1 MIAFERSQFHR
12 RNLKEQEKEF
22 DGAFRVLV
30 PTSLCLIL
38 RNAGGFEFF
47 HIRGIP
53 LCITLEVSYDNFYK
67 MGATKAEV
75 KAKLQEILERIG
87 THENDY
93 IMFDIRDFSQ
103 RWEADY
109 GGKFKQ
115 YGYGTMLKFLRS
127 ELGAEGS
134 DDKFQI
140 KIVNNNRTH
149 VEEGAPKSSS
159 QHQSLSN
166 LDARSAFAA
175 SQRNDPVWPKPEKSD
190 NLCNIELRVL
200 KKEVLTLI
208 QDLLQNQNLQK
219 QNRLGYFTLNKLS
232 TAWAHKYPDKKF
244 KEYGFGSLKSFVSN
258 RLNFGSPKSRARPDF
273 FEITLKDVEREMQY
287 LIDENTDERT
297 ENTRH
302 INDMKN
308 DGNETQCGKAAQTGV
323 CVLPAVAQETSID
336 TISSDINANKVLQST
351 VETAQSCSPPLLQC
365 PANESDRSSTTKTWT
380 EVRDQ
385 DSLEEE

>member
-67 MGATKAEV
+67 MGTSKAEV

-109 GGKFKQ
+109 VGKFKQ

-134 DDKFQI
+134 DDKYRI
-140 KIVNNNRTH
+140 KIIDNNRAH
-149 VEEGAPKSSS
+149 MEEGAAKPSS
-159 QHQSLSN
+159 QHESLPDLGVKST
-166 LDARSAFAA
+166 SAA
-175 SQRNDPVWPKPEKSD
+175 SQGNELVRPKPEEGD
-190 NLCNIELRVL
+190 NLCNIELQEL

-208 QDLLQNQNLQK
+208 QDLLQNQNLQRR
-219 QNRLGYFTLNKLS
+219 NRRGCFTLNELS
-232 TAWAHKYPDKKF
+232 TAWAQKHHNMKF
-244 KEYGFGSLKSFVSN
+244 KQNGFGSFKSFLST
-258 RLNFGSPKSRARPDF
+258 RLNFRPQTGRAGPDF
-273 FEITLKDVEREMQY
+273 FKISLNDVQREMQY
-287 LIDENTDERT
+287 LANGNAYEST
-297 ENTRH
+297 EGPQH
-302 INDMKN
+302 LYCMKN
-308 DGNETQCGKAAQTGV
+308 DSNKTLCCNAPQKGDSVT
-323 CVLPAVAQETSID
+323 PAVAPETFID
-336 TISSDINANKVLQST
+336 TVSTDKNANEVLLSST
-351 VETAQSCSPPLLQC
+351 ETVQCFSPPLLQC
-365 PANESDRSSTTKTWT
+365 PASRCDRPSTATTQT
-380 EVRDQ
+380 EVRDE
-385 DSLEEE
+385 DSSEEE